1 MPPEM
6 SLTRDETKESS
17 MLTPYPEDFKLPL
30 DTKPHSDN
38 KPPKFDESPNARSK
52 SITTA
57 VGPDTHG
64 MLNQHLPGNVAF
76 QVGVHHDKGQRR
88 TMEDAYSFVVDF
100 ARVRGQGYF
109 AVFDGHA
116 GKYAAEW
123 CGRHFHEHLIEQLR
137 EHPELPIPDVLNCT
151 FHAVDSSLSA
161 LAASNEKM
169 HSGCT
174 AVSAFLRIE
183 DANGKQSFIEGLD
196 IGGTTSHDRDR
207 TVVASPAQEAVPY
220 PTPENSQQDP
230 PSPRSDSPSGDRRK
244 RSMILNKGSQVV
256 SAIKS
261 LTGSNGSVDGVGED
275 AKPGNSSSDFLSGDV
290 REAITPPPD
299 AQLRRVL
306 YTANAGDA
314 RAVLCRGGKAVRLTY
329 DHKGSDKQEAKRI
342 LDAGGLVISG
352 RVNGILAVTRSLGDS
367 SMKDFVVGAPYTTE
381 TELGDDDEF
390 LILACD
396 GVWDVTSDQEAVD
409 MVRNVTDPQQASSIL
424 VQHALKESTDNITA
438 IVVRFPST
446 HIPLS

>member
-1 MPPEM
+1 
-6 SLTRDETKESS
+6 
-17 MLTPYPEDFKLPL
+17 
-30 DTKPHSDN
+30 
-38 KPPKFDESPNARSK
+38 
-52 SITTA
+52 
-57 VGPDTHG
+57 

-230 PSPRSDSPSGDRRK
+230 PSPRSDSP
-244 RSMILNKGSQVV
+244 
-256 SAIKS
+256 
-261 LTGSNGSVDGVGED
+261 
-275 AKPGNSSSDFLSGDV
+275 
-290 REAITPPPD
+290 EAITPPPD

-381 TELGDDDEF
+381 TELGDDDDF